1 MVPLHQIIDADEA
14 RQSRGRAQS
23 RVCRRKCSGVGA
35 AAVIA
40 LLLLHPSLGKYFPD
54 TDSGPVIC
62 GRWEQTGRSA
72 CLERCSQLMRGT
84 GQVATDFPLVPGRAP
99 GSPLLSLQHGRC
111 PPWPGPL
118 LQTACCLAARF
129 SYAILV
135 GSKQG
140 LIGPAQGKWGWVG
153 PVRPGK
159 AEGSRQWSTEASGL
173 RA

>member
-1 MVPLHQIIDADEA
+1 MRMKRDRAEDALRAGSAAGSAQEWGPPLLSRCSSCTPLSGNTFRTPTQARCSAGAGNRQEEVPV
-14 RQSRGRAQS
+14 S
-23 RVCRRKCSGVGA
+23 
-35 AAVIA
+35 
-40 LLLLHPSLGKYFPD
+40 
-54 TDSGPVIC
+54 
-62 GRWEQTGRSA
+62 
-72 CLERCSQLMRGT
+72 RCSQLMRGT
-84 GQVATDFPLVPGRAP
+84 GQVATDFPSGPGRAP

>member
-23 RVCRRKCSGVGA
+23 RVCRRKCSGSGGRRCYRTAPPAPLSREILSGHRLRPGA
-35 AAVIA
+35 LRA
-40 LLLLHPSLGKYFPD
+40 LG
-54 TDSGPVIC
+54 TD
-62 GRWEQTGRSA
+62 RKK
-72 CLERCSQLMRGT
+72 CLSREMLTAHERDGT
-84 GQVATDFPLVPGRAP
+84 GSNRLPLGAWQSARLSSPFPPA
-99 GSPLLSLQHGRC
+99 GRC